1 MSSFSLYPPKMEEA
15 QFFLLLPS
23 NASLNLYSDNT
34 LTSYKVQLPEPI
46 ILEGEYE
53 VGLQSIIWP
62 RTFNNITES
71 SKRLYY
77 QTPSGLADVVLLSKG
92 YYESMTSLIDHI
104 NKQLKEDVA
113 DNIHMK
119 FEPQS
124 EKVFVTVKNGYQL
137 LLSNDLSQILGF
149 GNEMKTISQS
159 QYSPFVSDLSGG
171 MQCLYVYSDIVSFQI
186 VGDTKA
192 RLLKV
197 LPVEGKHGDTIYRS
211 FDVPTY
217 YPVGTKEF
225 QDIKIDI
232 RDGSGRKIQ
241 FQRGRVV
248 VNLHFRKRQL
258 SYLV

>member
-1 MSSFSLYPPKMEEA
+1 MEEA

-34 LTSYKVQLPEPI
+34 LTSYTVHLPEPI
-46 ILEGEYE
+46 ILEGDYE

-62 RTFNNITES
+62 KTFNNITENS
-71 SKRLYY
+71 GRLYY
-77 QTPSGLADVVLLSKG
+77 QTPSGSSDAVIISRG
-92 YYESMTSLIDHI
+92 YYESMTRLLNQI
-104 NKQLKEDVA
+104 NKQLRENVG

-124 EKVFVTVKNGYQL
+124 EKVFVTLKKGYQL
-137 LLSNDLSQILGF
+137 ILSNDLSQILGF
-149 GNEMKTISQS
+149 GNERKLVSQS

-225 QDIKIDI
+225 QDINIDI